1 MSVLAYVLS
10 VQAYV
15 LSVQAYVL
23 SVLAETVIC
32 RACTCTTDVAADTGP
47 TACKSIACR
56 FAISAKML
64 LSNPWQVA
72 YTLSEQTAARVFTK
86 L

>member
-1 MSVLAYVLS
+1 MSVL
-10 VQAYV
+10 AYV

-32 RACTCTTDVAADTGP
+32 SACTCKTAVVTDTAQS
-47 TACKSIACR
+47 ACKSIACM

-64 LSNPWQVA
+64 LSNPWHVA
-72 YTLSEQTAARVFTK
+72 YTLSEQTAAGVCTK